1 LIDAIDTREI
11 GITKRVS
18 MNDTD
23 LIAFRRQKDQFYK
36 TSEQSPLTP
45 DQQDAFEGIRFFDPN
60 PALDLVLAGER
71 LSGEA
76 MSVQTTSGD
85 IRHYHRYA
93 RISFEVDGVMAGLT
107 VYQTAHGFFMPFI
120 DTAGDI
126 YGGGRYLEPELID
139 ETPESARFEVNF
151 NLAYN
156 PYCAFGP
163 GWSCPLVP
171 LENRLT
177 VAIRAGEKQP

>member
-1 LIDAIDTREI
+1 
-11 GITKRVS
+11 
-18 MNDTD
+18 MNDAD

-45 DQQDAFEGIRFFDPN
+45 DQQDAFDGIRFFDPN
-60 PALDLVLAGER
+60 QALDLVLEAER
-71 LSGEA
+71 LPGEA
-76 MSVQTTSGD
+76 VAVQTTSGE
-85 IRHYHRYA
+85 IRQYHRYA
-93 RISFEVDGVMAGLT
+93 RITFEVEGETAALT
-107 VYQTAHGFFMPFI
+107 IYETAHGFFLPFI
-120 DTAGDI
+120 DTAEEV

-139 ETPESARFEVNF
+139 ETPERVRFEVNF

-171 LENRLT
+171 LENRLK
-177 VAIRAGEKQP
+177 VAIRAGEKEPQ